1 LEVFNDM
8 LIYLATNI
16 IIAALRIMQSSKKKT
31 KMKDD
36 EIKTGQKAEDTE
48 IMIHRKMQLWTTEQ
62 VNEYALRLAISPSD
76 DDNNNRSLENSFI
89 ARTNPDSRYVHL
101 VAESDYLEDLKHGWD
116 FTLRHFIE
124 EYKKSLK
131 QQQIIQRN
139 RNGPRI
145 TYIDPTSSSQETVMK
160 DQTSNDSMNIERHD
174 GDHYYPIKLIP
185 HIKCHYCD
193 LHFHNEKERKE
204 HELELH
210 V

>member
-31 KMKDD
+31 KMKNDK
-36 EIKTGQKAEDTE
+36 IKTGQKAEDTE
-48 IMIHRKMQLWTTEQ
+48 FTIHQKMQLWTTEQ
-62 VNEYALRLAISPSD
+62 ANEYALKLAISPS
-76 DDNNNRSLENSFI
+76 DDNNNRSLESSFI
-89 ARTNPDSRYVHL
+89 ARTNPNSRYVHL
-101 VAESDYLEDLKHGWD
+101 VAESDYLEDLKLGWD

-145 TYIDPTSSSQETVMK
+145 TYIDPTSSSQETIVK

-174 GDHYYPIKLIP
+174 RDHYYPIKLIP

>member
-1 LEVFNDM
+1 MEVFNGM

-16 IIAALRIMQSSKKKT
+16 ILPPFGLCNLVKK
-31 KMKDD
+31 DQD
-36 EIKTGQKAEDTE
+36 ERRQIKTAQKAEDTE
-48 IMIHRKMQLWTTEQ
+48 ITIHQKMQLWTTEQ

-76 DDNNNRSLENSFI
+76 DNNNRTLENSFI
-89 ARTNPDSRYVHL
+89 ARTNPNSRYVHL
-101 VAESDYLEDLKHGWD
+101 VAESDYLEDLKYGWD

-145 TYIDPTSSSQETVMK
+145 TYIDPTSSSQETVLK

-174 GDHYYPIKLIP
+174 PDHYYPIKIIP

-193 LHFHNEKERKE
+193 LIIMKKEGRSMN
-204 HELELH
+204 
-210 V
+210 

>member
-1 LEVFNDM
+1 
-8 LIYLATNI
+8 
-16 IIAALRIMQSSKKKT
+16 MQSSKKKT

-36 EIKTGQKAEDTE
+36 KIKTAQKAEDTE
-48 IMIHRKMQLWTTEQ
+48 ITIHQKMQLWTTEQ

-76 DDNNNRSLENSFI
+76 DNNNRTLENSFI
-89 ARTNPDSRYVHL
+89 ARTNPNSRYVHL
-101 VAESDYLEDLKHGWD
+101 VAESDYLEDLKYGWD

-145 TYIDPTSSSQETVMK
+145 TYIDPTSSSQETVLK

-174 GDHYYPIKLIP
+174 PDHYYPIKIIP
-185 HIKCHYCD
+185 YIKCHYCD
-193 LHFHNEKERKE
+193 LHFHNEKGRKE

>member
-1 LEVFNDM
+1 
-8 LIYLATNI
+8 
-16 IIAALRIMQSSKKKT
+16 MQSSKKKT
-31 KMKDD
+31 EMKDD
-36 EIKTGQKAEDTE
+36 KIKTAQKAEDTE
-48 IMIHRKMQLWTTEQ
+48 ITIHQKMQLWTTEQ

-76 DDNNNRSLENSFI
+76 DNNNRTLENSFI
-89 ARTNPDSRYVHL
+89 ARTNPNSRYVHL

-116 FTLRHFIE
+116 FALRHFIE

-131 QQQIIQRN
+131 QQQNIQRN
-139 RNGPRI
+139 RPRI
-145 TYIDPTSSSQETVMK
+145 TSINPTSSQKTVAK
-160 DQTSNDSMNIERHD
+160 DQTSSDSMNMNIQRYD
-174 GDHYYPIKLIP
+174 GDDYSYPIKLIP

>member
-1 LEVFNDM
+1 
-8 LIYLATNI
+8 
-16 IIAALRIMQSSKKKT
+16 MQSSKKKT

-36 EIKTGQKAEDTE
+36 KIKTAQKAEDTE

-76 DDNNNRSLENSFI
+76 DNNNRILENSFI
-89 ARTNPDSRYVHL
+89 ARTNPDSRYVQL

-116 FTLRHFIE
+116 WDFTLRHFIE
-124 EYKKSLK
+124 EYKKSIK

-145 TYIDPTSSSQETVMK
+145 TSIDPTSSSQETVMK

>member
-76 DDNNNRSLENSFI
+76 DNNNRILENSFI

-124 EYKKSLK
+124 EYKKSIK

-139 RNGPRI
+139 RNGPGI
-145 TYIDPTSSSQETVMK
+145 TSIDPTSSSQETVMK